1 MTPTGQTPAA
11 ALISQV
17 IDRGRT
23 VYLRVPFLL
32 LRAQT
37 VSKHRGAM
45 TCEYPNAPDE

>member
-23 VYLRVPFLL
+23 VYLRVPSLL
-32 LRAQT
+32 LRAQKL
-37 VSKHRGAM
+37 SKDRGALI
-45 TCEYPNAPDE
+45 CKYLNVPVE